1 MFQNEI
7 KHCLVSDMAF
17 IKYLLVSHSKN
28 SACVLKLD
36 IPFLLGHDV
45 YLPTCQTSN
54 ALNVL
59 DTEASLE

>member
-1 MFQNEI
+1 
-7 KHCLVSDMAF
+7 MAF

-36 IPFLLGHDV
+36 IPFLLGHDL